1 MAESAAFL
9 ECPQI
14 EAARAAVEAALDR
27 YAHWGQGC
35 PARLAEGI
43 RYSLLAPGKRLRP
56 TLVLLANHCCGGK
69 MEEALPAACAVE
81 MIHAYSLIHDDLP
94 AMDDDELRRGRPTNH
109 VVYGEA
115 NAILAGDSL
124 IPRAF
129 EIMAT
134 DLNPPSVAA
143 QCCQTLAHAAGAAQ
157 LVGGQFDDLSNETQ
171 PGTLEALE
179 AIHRRKTG
187 ALLRASLRLGGLT
200 AQASDEDLAS
210 LEQYG
215 DQLGLAFQITDDLLD
230 LKGDEATLGKRVG
243 MDDQRGKLTYPGLLG
258 MAESERL
265 AESLIASA
273 CREIARFGE
282 RAEGLDIIARYVL
295 ERSN

>member
-14 EAARAAVEAALDR
+14 DAARDALEAALDR
-27 YAHWGQGC
+27 YAQWDSGC
-35 PARLAEGI
+35 PEGLSEGI

-56 TLVLLANHCCGGK
+56 TLVLLANQCCGGQL
-69 MEEALPAACAVE
+69 EQALPAACAVE

-109 VVYGEA
+109 VIFGEA

-129 EIMAT
+129 EIMAR
-134 DLNPPSVAA
+134 DLKPADVAA
-143 QCCQTLAHAAGAAQ
+143 KCCETLAHAAGATQ
-157 LVGGQFDDLSNETQ
+157 LVGGQFDDLSNEARA
-171 PGTLEALE
+171 GTLEALE

-200 AQASDEDLAS
+200 AQASESELAS
-210 LEQYG
+210 LEQFG

-230 LKGDEATLGKRVG
+230 LRGDESKLGKRVG
-243 MDDQRGKLTYPGLLG
+243 MDDQRGKLTYPALLG
-258 MAESERL
+258 IAESERL
-265 AESLIASA
+265 AEQLIASA
-273 CREIARFGE
+273 SREISRFGD